1 MTVAKGR
8 FGRRVTLAVGAVIAA
23 ALGATGLTLT
33 SALRVRLVEDL
44 SHGLEVQARLAALQ
58 AESQGSLPLKAGSA
72 QAEARILAAAC
83 GCRATLIAP
92 DGRLAGDS
100 DLDDAALARAQNHA
114 ARPEV
119 AAAFSGSEM
128 VVTRL
133 SATVGRGMIYAAA
146 PIRRRGALMGAA
158 RLSMPLTEVE
168 RQVRRVRALVL
179 WTTLAALLAAWLAV
193 AGLARGVAR
202 PVGEMADAARR
213 LAAGDFAARVREL
226 GNDELG
232 LLGGTLNDLAA
243 RVQDVVGELSRDKAQ
258 LTAVLDQMEEAVVA
272 VDAAGAVLVVN
283 PALSRLLGVDAA
295 KARGRRYLETV
306 RHTGIAQLLG
316 AVLRDG
322 RPAALEIRIFAPE
335 ELVFDAH
342 AAPLTQDGRVGG
354 ALLVLHDITRL
365 RRLEQMR
372 RDFVANVSH
381 ELRTPLASIRG
392 FAETLS
398 AGAVD
403 DKENRLDFLRTI
415 EEHAR
420 QLTKLVDDLL
430 DLSAIESGHR
440 APRLASIDLAA
451 ALAESA
457 RAFSPV
463 AEERGVRLE
472 APTAVDLPRVS
483 ADSDQLRQ
491 ILANLLDNALKYTEA
506 GGRVEVSAEPWKG
519 GARVTVRDTGVGIP
533 EADLPRVFERFYRVD
548 KARARE
554 AGGTGLGLSI
564 VKHLVEA
571 HGGEVSVESRKPG
584 GTAFRFTLPA
594 A

>member
-1 MTVAKGR
+1 MRTGR
-8 FGRRVTLAVGAVIAA
+8 FGRRLALTVGAVIAA
-23 ALGATGLTLT
+23 ALAGTGLTLT
-33 SALRVRLVEDL
+33 SELHARLIDDL
-44 SHGLEVQARLAALQ
+44 SRGLEVQARLAALR
-58 AESQGSLPLKAGSA
+58 AEAQGLLPLKAGEA
-72 QAEARILAAAC
+72 QGEARSLAAAC

-100 DLDDAALARAQNHA
+100 ALDDAALARAENHA
-114 ARPEV
+114 TRPEV
-119 AAAFSGSEM
+119 AAAFAGSEL
-128 VVTRL
+128 VATRL
-133 SATVGRGMIYAAA
+133 SATVGRGMLYAAA
-146 PIRRRGALMGAA
+146 PIRRGGVLMGAA
-158 RLSMPLTEVE
+158 RLSMPLTEID
-168 RQVRRVRALVL
+168 RQVWRVRTLVL
-179 WTTLAALLAAWLAV
+179 WTTLVALLGALFAAGV
-193 AGLARGVAR
+193 LARGVAR
-202 PVGEMADAARR
+202 PVAEMADAARR
-213 LAAGDFAARVREL
+213 LAAGDYSVRVRGL
-226 GNDELG
+226 GGDELG

-243 RVQDVVGELSRDKAQ
+243 RVQGVVGELSRDKSQ
-258 LTAVLDQMEEAVVA
+258 LAAVLDQMEEAVVA
-272 VDAAGAVLVVN
+272 VDAAGMVLMVN

-295 KARGRRYLETV
+295 STRGRRYLETV
-306 RHTGIAQLLG
+306 RHNGIAQLLG
-316 AVLRDG
+316 SVLRDG

-403 DKENRLDFLRTI
+403 DKENRLDFLKTI
-415 EEHAR
+415 EEHAGR
-420 QLTKLVDDLL
+420 LTKLVDDLL

-440 APRLASIDLAA
+440 APRLASTDLSA

-457 RAFSPV
+457 RAFTPM
-463 AEERGVRLE
+463 AEERGVILE
-472 APTAVDLPRVS
+472 STPVLDLPRVS
-483 ADSDQLRQ
+483 ADPDQLRQ
-491 ILANLLDNALKYTEA
+491 ILANLLDNALKYTER
-506 GGRVEVSAEPWKG
+506 GGRVAVSAEPWKD
-519 GARVTVRDTGVGIP
+519 GARVTVRDSGIGIP
-533 EADLPRVFERFYRVD
+533 EEHLPRLFERFYRVD

-571 HGGEVSVESRKPG
+571 QGGEVSVESRQPG
-584 GTAFRFTLPA
+584 GTAFRFTVRGA
-594 A
+594 